1 MRYCNEQLFRSQFE
15 FLKRQFLQDG
25 GLPFTDVL
33 SRETVEEALDTIEVT
48 WNERIY
54 TPLVTLWVFLGQVLS
69 ADHSCRNAVAR
80 LVVHRVSHGLS
91 VCSSRTGAY
100 CQARKRLPEQFFST
114 IARMVGR
121 KLENQAKER
130 WLWKGHH
137 VYMFDGTTTLMPD
150 TEANVEAYPQ
160 TWNQQGGVGLPLARV
175 AAIFSL
181 SCGVILDLKIAKYA
195 GKGQGELTLLHK
207 MANLFSEGDVLLA
220 DALMCN
226 WRVLYSFKQHGADV
240 VTRLNKAQRK
250 ADFRRGTRLGKDDHL
265 VKWAKPSRR
274 RNIDRETYMSMPE
287 HILVREVRVHIEQ
300 PGFRTKSMVIVTTL
314 LDPVTYTKKD
324 LADLYRERWNNELD
338 LRSIKS
344 VMQMECLRGKTPELV
359 RKEIWTH
366 VLAYNLI
373 RTIMA
378 QAATQNGLLPRTIS
392 FKGTLQTLEAF
403 QPVIA
408 LIGNHNSATRISL
421 YQQLLAA
428 IVLHRVKD
436 RPNRFEPRRHK
447 RRHKHYVPLSV
458 PRAEA
463 KLQMLKGLSKN

>member
-1 MRYCNEQLFRSQFE
+1 MRYCNEQAFRSQFE

-33 SRETVEEALDTIEVT
+33 SRETVEQALDTIEFA

-80 LVVHRVSHGLS
+80 LVVHRVSQGLS
-91 VCSSRTGAY
+91 ACSSRTGAY

-114 IARMVGR
+114 IARMVAT
-121 KLENQAKER
+121 KLEDQANKE
-130 WLWKGHH
+130 WLWKGRH

-150 TEANVEAYPQ
+150 TKENAEAFPLAF
-160 TWNQQGGVGLPLARV
+160 NQQGGVGLPLARV
-175 AAIFSL
+175 GAIFSL

-207 MANLFSEGDVLLA
+207 MLDLFTAGDVLLA

-226 WRVLYSFKQHGADV
+226 FRVLFSFQRRGVDV
-240 VTRLNKAQRK
+240 VTRLNKAHRK
-250 ADFRRGTRLGKDDHL
+250 ADFRCGKRLGKEDHL
-265 VKWAKPSRR
+265 VKWRKPARR
-274 RNIDRETYMSMPE
+274 RGLDRDLYNSMPE
-287 HILVREVRVHIEQ
+287 YITVREARVRIDH

-314 LDPVTYTKKD
+314 LDPMEYTKQD
-324 LADLYRERWNNELD
+324 LANLYRERWNNELD
-338 LRSIKS
+338 LRTIKS

-359 RKEIWTH
+359 HKEIWTH

-378 QAATQNGLLPRTIS
+378 QAAAKSSMLPRTIS

-403 QPVIA
+403 QPAIA
-408 LIGNHNSATRISL
+408 IVGHDRSMKTKL
-421 YQQLLAA
+421 YQQLLDA
-428 IVLHRVKD
+428 IVLHRVAD

-447 RRHKHYVPLSV
+447 RRHKHYVPLAV
-458 PRAEA
+458 PRQEA
-463 KLQMLKGLSKN
+463 KLQILKGLTKN